1 MHRLTHA
8 AAVNY
13 VAETRHG
20 PTVVILDSPQGVVGM
35 DSRRLLEME
44 LQPLRQPIIFEKDPL
59 RGGNPAS
66 EALSTMVP
74 YGVDGA
80 GSRRRWW
87 WLSCAVLFSAP
98 PLELSGSRG
107 PRSRHVR
114 VPDFAMPM
122 LKKRGW

>member
-1 MHRLTHA
+1 M
-8 AAVNY
+8 
-13 VAETRHG
+13 
-20 PTVVILDSPQGVVGM
+20 DSPQGVVGM

-87 WLSCAVLFSAP
+87 WLSCTVLFSAP
-98 PLELSGSRG
+98 PVELSGSR
-107 PRSRHVR
+107 PSLDTRM
-114 VPDFAMPM
+114 PDFAMPM
-122 LKKRGW
+122 LKKKGGVTTDVRAVWG

>member
-1 MHRLTHA
+1 MHQLTHA
-8 AAVNY
+8 AAVNN
-13 VAETRHG
+13 VAETTHG
-20 PTVVILDSPQGVVGM
+20 PAVVGAGSPQGVVGV
-35 DSRRLLEME
+35 DSRRLVVKH
-44 LQPLRQPIIFEKDPL
+44 LQPLLQSIIFEKDPL
-59 RGGNPAS
+59 SGGNPAS

-98 PLELSGSRG
+98 PLGFSGSQ
-107 PRSRHVR
+107 PSLDTR

-122 LKKRGW
+122 LKKMGG

>member
-13 VAETRHG
+13 VAETSHG

-35 DSRRLLEME
+35 DSRRLLVME
-44 LQPLRQPIIFEKDPL
+44 LQPPQQPIIFEKDRL

-66 EALSTMVP
+66 EALSTMAWSMVP

-98 PLELSGSRG
+98 PVELSGSGKEVCIRNVG
-107 PRSRHVR
+107 
-114 VPDFAMPM
+114 
-122 LKKRGW
+122 

>member
-8 AAVNY
+8 AAVDY
-13 VAETRHG
+13 VANATRG
-20 PTVVILDSPQGVVGM
+20 PTAVVADSPQGVLGV
-35 DSRRLLEME
+35 DSRGLLVME
-44 LQPLRQPIIFEKDPL
+44 LQPLQQSIIFEKDPL

-87 WLSCAVLFSAP
+87 WLSCAVLFSGP
-98 PLELSGSRG
+98 P
-107 PRSRHVR
+107 
-114 VPDFAMPM
+114 
-122 LKKRGW
+122 